1 TWPGGGRPPRRR
13 RGRKSPERRGRRR
26 MTSEAPESSFRE
38 GFGYV
43 EERDRSSDSG
53 LPPPPPSRP
62 EGQWRRGGRASPL
75 TAAGPSRTRTGFPH
89 RVPLRGGAYH
99 RTVSRS
105 ALSLWLPVV
114 GWALVIFALS
124 SVPHLGT
131 GLGVWDTILRKLAH
145 TSEYAV
151 LGALLLRAV
160 RRVEIAFALGVLY
173 AVSDEIHQTFV
184 RGRHGS
190 PLAVAIDAVGVT
202 VGLVL
207 WRRAA
212 SRRLA

>member
-1 TWPGGGRPPRRR
+1 
-13 RGRKSPERRGRRR
+13 
-26 MTSEAPESSFRE
+26 
-38 GFGYV
+38 
-43 EERDRSSDSG
+43 
-53 LPPPPPSRP
+53 
-62 EGQWRRGGRASPL
+62 
-75 TAAGPSRTRTGFPH
+75 
-89 RVPLRGGAYH
+89 
-99 RTVSRS
+99 VSRS

-190 PLAVAIDAVGVT
+190 PLDVAIDAVGVT